1 MLKKTS
7 ESPLDG
13 KEINPVNL
21 RGNQPW
27 ILTGR
32 TNAEAETPVFW
43 SPDAN
48 SWHTGKVPNA
58 GRKTEGRRRRRC
70 QRMGWL
76 DGITDTMDMNLGK
89 LRKMVRDRETW
100 HAAVHVVTSQTQLGN
115 WTTILYARLNTIFSS
130 PNYIMR
136 YLPLVFSFL
145 KCLFEGKKRW
155 SILPKVTHEGVELS
169 YESSNQ
175 ILGFI
180 PNHYIILPLKNVF
193 VQFIIAENIY
203 IIMFC

>member
-1 MLKKTS
+1 
-7 ESPLDG
+7 
-13 KEINPVNL
+13 
-21 RGNQPW
+21 
-27 ILTGR
+27 
-32 TNAEAETPVFW
+32 
-43 SPDAN
+43 
-48 SWHTGKVPNA
+48 
-58 GRKTEGRRRRRC
+58 
-70 QRMGWL
+70 
-76 DGITDTMDMNLGK
+76 
-89 LRKMVRDRETW
+89 
-100 HAAVHVVTSQTQLGN
+100 
-115 WTTILYARLNTIFSS
+115 
-130 PNYIMR
+130 MR